1 QKGTVSLPL
10 TLLRLLQSKVNY
22 TGVGSEVAMRSNYS
36 EVQEDTEYG
45 SVQVAALQANNDR
58 ARLVSKGVKGLVAC
72 MATLMVMGVVVS
84 HFNQF
89 GSSGFVNF
97 KKASKDNFDSLG
109 RFIIQ
114 EYDTKPGFASFLPGI
129 GGKYGIPMWA
139 FYLNRGQAI
148 ASFGI
153 ESKDNPMY
161 EFESA
166 TKAYQQTPLTGFR
179 TFMKGSANGKKFDY
193 QPFMEKTTGKSSRDM
208 YVGMNEVEIED
219 YNAELGI
226 QTNVLYFNLVEEAF
240 PGLVRTV
247 TVTNRGKQPLSVE
260 MLDGPVKFLPYGVTD
275 APMKNLP
282 TTEEAWF
289 AVYNMDVDQTLPWY
303 KETSSTADS
312 DIVTPVIKG
321 NYAFSWVKGSDSRLP
336 FIADPDVVFGQDK
349 TLFEPVEF
357 LAADSLEAVVNAT
370 QAPVA
375 RTAVALAAS
384 AFVLKPGENIT
395 VHSLYGQAQDLDAL
409 VNHVVPTAMAKGY
422 LDTKSDRAHELLDE
436 ITSPVATSTAN
447 GIFDA
452 FVRYNFLDNVMRG
465 GYPLLL
471 GSSPE
476 TQKVYHIYSR
486 IHGDLERD
494 YNPFY
499 IQPTYFSQ
507 GPGNFRDVNQNRPV
521 MFQPDM
527 GPSNALNFYTLIQA
541 DGYNPLTV
549 ASPTWFL
556 SPDDQDALVAA
567 AVAPGDAESEAQLRA
582 VLSSQTLAPGDIAM
596 FAYGNT
602 ALLLDADALL
612 DLAADKAQEYFNA
625 AFGEGYWSDHWS
637 YNLDLISSYLAV
649 FPDMEAD
656 MLWNNTVKTFISPVY
671 VLPRSIKYV
680 LLGDTPRQVAPV
692 VYKQPGGATGYWPC
706 NTWQCRAGDEA
717 SGGVAWE
724 SYEMT
729 LAAKVLLL
737 GTVKFAMLD
746 PQGMGVEMEG
756 GKPGWL
762 DAMNGLPSLF
772 GSTTPEAFELYRTL
786 DYLNSATRF
795 GVDTAVPE
803 ELDTLLQAIRTNL
816 AALNDGREGRAG
828 GGHWERGG
836 GASSGSERGLGTPDT
851 TCTLGD
857 FNYWDQTR
865 TALETYSASLT
876 STFSGNEVAWSAAD
890 LGSLL
895 ASMLAPRAWA
905 SRHGGRWA
913 AAPPPLLSWEPTPHG
928 AEQHLLG
935 QPQHRGAGH
944 GAHGAAHVPGGLRA
958 PLQGD
963 EEPGGEAGEVRQRG
977 RLGRQGRG
985 ARHVQD
991 LREPGRTG
999 PCHRPHQELP
1009 GGLAGARVR
1018 LDAHELQ
1025 VLPGA
1030 AARGAVRPVLGRGAG
1045 GHDPLD
1051 GRGGVRPVAAGGLL
1065 LHCLLGLPGQEGLGP
1080 GLRGAAL
1087 GHNGRVHQHVEP
1099 DVRRA
1104 AALHRGRDLRRAE
1117 PVPGAGAAR
1126 LPLRRGHAGG
1136 LLHLPGRRE
1145 RDLREPGDE
1154 GHLVPRPGGHLGG
1167 LELGGQARRGGRRAG

>member
-1 QKGTVSLPL
+1 
-10 TLLRLLQSKVNY
+10 
-22 TGVGSEVAMRSNYS
+22 MRSNYS

-45 SVQVAALQANNDR
+45 SVQQVAALQANNDR

-114 EYDTKPGFASFLPGI
+114 DYDTKPGFASFLPGI

-179 TFMKGSANGKKFDY
+179 TFMKGSANGKPFNY

-507 GPGNFRDVNQNRPV
+507 GPGNFRDVNQNRRCEV

-816 AALNDGREGRAG
+816 AALNDG
-828 GGHWERGG
+828 
-836 GASSGSERGLGTPDT
+836 
-851 TCTLGD
+851 TLDD

-865 TALETYSASLT
+865 TALETYRASLT

-895 ASMLAPRAWA
+895 TSMLARMDVGIARAEA
-905 SRHGGRWA
+905 LGNGTT
-913 AAPPPLLSWEPTPHG
+913 PTYFSWEPTAYAVLNSTYSGSPNIAVQGMAPTVLPMYLEGSVRHFKVMKSREEKLAKYASVAVSGVKDEVLGMYKICENLDAQDPATGRIKSFPAGWLEHESVWMHMSYKFYLELLRGGLYDQFWAEAQVGMTPWMDVEVYGRSPLEASSFIASSAFLDKKAWGQGFVARLSGTTAEFTSMWNLMFAGPQPFTVDETSGELSLSLAPALPAFLFAEATQAASFTFLG
-928 AEQHLLG
+928 AVNVTYVNPEMKDTWSPDLEATSVAFELDGQAVSVAGGVLG
-935 QPQHRGAGH
+935 D
-944 GAHGAAHVPGGLRA
+944 AHARAVRDRRVAALTVTFGAASR
-958 PLQGD
+958 
-963 EEPGGEAGEVRQRG
+963 
-977 RLGRQGRG
+977 
-985 ARHVQD
+985 
-991 LREPGRTG
+991 
-999 PCHRPHQELP
+999 
-1009 GGLAGARVR
+1009 
-1018 LDAHELQ
+1018 
-1025 VLPGA
+1025 
-1030 AARGAVRPVLGRGAG
+1030 
-1045 GHDPLD
+1045 
-1051 GRGGVRPVAAGGLL
+1051 
-1065 LHCLLGLPGQEGLGP
+1065 
-1080 GLRGAAL
+1080 
-1087 GHNGRVHQHVEP
+1087 
-1099 DVRRA
+1099 
-1104 AALHRGRDLRRAE
+1104 
-1117 PVPGAGAAR
+1117 
-1126 LPLRRGHAGG
+1126 
-1136 LLHLPGRRE
+1136 
-1145 RDLREPGDE
+1145 
-1154 GHLVPRPGGHLGG
+1154 
-1167 LELGGQARRGGRRAG
+1167 